1 MSNARP
7 AGTGLRNLAIRE
19 LDATDECVALASTIE
34 GLEVLML
41 DGIDA
46 TRGIVDAILG
56 GAAAA
61 SLTSISIRYCA
72 YAPRATALRA
82 CDVLRLVQGCPRLCY
97 LSWFCDE
104 EFQKGTLLLW
114 GVCREITRLL
124 ESRGGRVAMRPR
136 PTYSG
141 TSRNQTALWDK
152 LRSEG
157 WTWRKGTGLTD
168 NFWYLRPGVKGRITD
183 LEQSV
188 DYFGVEELW
197 VYADT
202 HGLWP
207 TGDSYVPTR
216 VLVPG
221 DEREPEVLFSCLYN
235 RATELY
241 Y

>member
-1 MSNARP
+1 MKN
-7 AGTGLRNLAIRE
+7 
-19 LDATDECVALASTIE
+19 
-34 GLEVLML
+34 
-41 DGIDA
+41 
-46 TRGIVDAILG
+46 
-56 GAAAA
+56 
-61 SLTSISIRYCA
+61 
-72 YAPRATALRA
+72 
-82 CDVLRLVQGCPRLCY
+82 

-114 GVCREITRLL
+114 GVCNEITRLL

-136 PTYSG
+136 TRRWE

-221 DEREPEVLFSCLYN
+221 DEREPEVLFSCRYD
-235 RATELY
+235 RATERY